1 MKFNKITIDQI
12 NCQKDNFENI
22 QTAWEGDLWDRRR
35 LGEQLTNY
43 VDRLQCGAVL
53 ALDARWGEG
62 KTWFVRHWAKHLD
75 DTKHNVIYLDAF
87 ANDYLED
94 PFLVIASEI
103 AAKLDKTADK
113 RLVHKFKKAAAFMQ
127 QGLLTIAPTLIASMI
142 SCAITGGIIPFIKV
156 NNESIKDQIDDAVDN
171 VAENIGER
179 VTEAIQNKIDSYEE
193 EKQSLIA
200 FKHTLS
206 ELAASLDRPLVFII
220 DELDRCRPDF
230 AIRLIERIKHFFDIP
245 KIVFVLVIHK
255 DNLGQVISSRY
266 GYTNE
271 GDEKYLDKFIDF
283 VVPLPKISSPAFN
296 ANLQHIKILK
306 DLLSTIGEESED
318 ICLVFYLAQFG
329 QYYSPRQL
337 KKKIH
342 QYALLKTT
350 SIKTNIFLVLALLIE
365 PKKLEEKILKT
376 VNVLE
381 GISKNQDMS
390 GFVTDIKRL
399 DLDEF
404 ERLVQDKLSL
414 NSRIYF
420 ELIKEIKAIET
431 QNLGVE
437 RTKKE
442 FNQLYQSFSLQ
453 QFEKDYFEF
462 SKQFELYLN
471 VHLQTDNEDKTLE

>member
-1 MKFNKITIDQI
+1 MTELKQLNWQR
-12 NCQKDNFENI
+12 DNFENI
-22 QTAWEGDLWDRRR
+22 EEAWEGDLWDRER
-35 LGEQLTNY
+35 LGIQLTNY

-62 KTWFVRHWAKHLD
+62 KTWFVRHWKKHLENEN
-75 DTKHNVIYLDAF
+75 HNVIYLDAF

-113 RLVHKFKKAAAFMQ
+113 GLVRKFKKAAAIMQ
-127 QGLLTIAPTLIASMI
+127 QGLLTLAPTLIASMI
-142 SCAITGGIIPFIKV
+142 SCALTSGVIPLIKID
-156 NNESIKDQIDDAVDN
+156 SDSLKDKLDDAIDKVTD
-171 VAENIGER
+171 NIGDKI
-179 VTEAIQNKIDSYEE
+179 TEAIQNKIDSYEE
-193 EKQSLIA
+193 EKNTVLA
-200 FKHTLS
+200 FKQTLAQ
-206 ELAASLDRPLVFII
+206 LAESLDKPLVFII

-230 AIRLIERIKHFFDIP
+230 AIRLIERIKHFFNI
-245 KIVFVLVIHK
+245 KNIVFVLVVHK
-255 DNLGQVISSRY
+255 ENLTQTINSHY
-266 GYTNE
+266 GYAYE
-271 GDEKYLDKFIDF
+271 DEEKYLDKFIDF
-283 VVPLPKISSPAFN
+283 IIPLPKISSPSFD
-296 ANLQHIKILK
+296 ANLQHIRTLK
-306 DLLSTIGEESED
+306 DLLNRMSEDSED

-350 SIKTNIFLVLALLIE
+350 SIKTNIFLVLALLLE

-404 ERLVQDKLSL
+404 ERLVQDKFSL

-431 QNLGVE
+431 QNLGFE
-437 RTKKE
+437 STKKE

-453 QFEKDYFEF
+453 QFEKGYFEF

-471 VHLQTDNEDKTLE
+471 VHLQADNEVKTLE